1 MLMFI
6 ARMGRK
12 LKFQKVKHRAITL
25 NTKVFFI
32 YWANQTYFCLYF
44 LKRCTTIKPPIPK
57 RLPTDAQLK
66 LRTTLIA
73 GAKIRYIKYAFLLNI
88 KKLHNQKLNL
98 PH

>member
-1 MLMFI
+1 MLMFHC
-6 ARMGRK
+6 RNGEK
-12 LKFQKVKHRAITL
+12 
-25 NTKVFFI
+25 TKIPKSKTSSQNFEYNFFFI

-66 LRTTLIA
+66 LRITLIA